1 MRNPN
6 LVLSNSDDVFTL
18 IGIISFFFL
27 INVLNI
33 YFLSDLVP
41 ATSSSF
47 QVLESEFKSSNIYYL
62 PVICKI
68 LVLSTTGTNNETC
81 P

>member
-1 MRNPN
+1 M
-6 LVLSNSDDVFTL
+6 FTL
-18 IGIISFFFL
+18 TDIISYFFE
-27 INVLNI
+27 INFLNI

-47 QVLESEFKSSNIYYL
+47 QVLESEFKSSNVYYL

-68 LVLSTTGTNNETC
+68 LVLRTTGTNSETR

>member
-1 MRNPN
+1 M
-6 LVLSNSDDVFTL
+6 FTL
-18 IGIISFFFL
+18 TDIISYFFE
-27 INVLNI
+27 INFLNI

-47 QVLESEFKSSNIYYL
+47 QVLESEFKSSNVYYL

-68 LVLSTTGTNNETC
+68 LVLRTTGTNNETR